1 MLAAV
6 FATFTVCYLTRTLYD
21 ITVEPNLQF
30 MNLFTGVCLPLIWD
44 SLPIS
49 LMFAYHYQNLKLLQ
63 NKKKKVNES
72 RQNTAS
78 STADASRL
86 KDQYG
91 SESEDLSMSDSLI
104 DSTEGEQTTEIT
116 DQ

>member
-63 NKKKKVNES
+63 NKKKVNES
-72 RQNTAS
+72 RQNTAP
-78 STADASRL
+78 STSDVSRL
-86 KDQYG
+86 KD
-91 SESEDLSMSDSLI
+91 
-104 DSTEGEQTTEIT
+104 
-116 DQ
+116 

>member
-21 ITVEPNLQF
+21 ITVEPNLEF
-30 MNLFTGVCLPLIWD
+30 MNLFTGVCLPIVWD

-63 NKKKKVNES
+63 NKKSTKSPNES
-72 RQNTAS
+72 RQNTSS
-78 STADASRL
+78 STA
-86 KDQYG
+86 
-91 SESEDLSMSDSLI
+91 
-104 DSTEGEQTTEIT
+104 
-116 DQ
+116 